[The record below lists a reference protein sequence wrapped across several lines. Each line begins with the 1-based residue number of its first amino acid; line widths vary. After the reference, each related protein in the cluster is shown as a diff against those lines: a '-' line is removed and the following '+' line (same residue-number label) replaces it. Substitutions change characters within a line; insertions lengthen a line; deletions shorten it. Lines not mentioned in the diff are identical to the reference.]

1 MTNNNLAKKNSI
13 NTFLN
18 KYFNLFVVVFVS
30 FLLFFSY
37 ILILQPKVTETATAI
52 SENISSHQRLL
63 TAEKT
68 KLKNLKEAVAIY
80 DNIDKVDLERVN
92 RILPND
98 YNKELLFG
106 ELEELITRN
115 GFIPTSIILNKEDG
129 TTHSDTPA
137 PVDQNDQTIKDSSKI
152 GLINI
157 SLNIASVDY
166 AGLKNLLEVL
176 ESNLR
181 ILDVKKVSL
190 DGGGHAGTLELTTY
204 YYKK

>member
-1 MTNNNLAKKNSI
+1 MINNNLAKKNSI

-30 FLLFFSY
+30 FLLFLSY

-63 TAEKT
+63 NAEKT

-106 ELEELITRN
+106 ELEELIIRN
-115 GFIPTSIILNKEDG
+115 GFIPTSIILTKDDG
-129 TTHSDTPA
+129 TAHSDTPV
-137 PVDQNDQTIKDSSKI
+137 PVDPNDRTIKESSKI

-157 SLNIASVDY
+157 SLNVASVDY

-190 DGGGHAGTLELTTY
+190 DGGHAGNLELTTY